1 MWIQR
6 FIILLL
12 LTTSLFANKDIK
24 PKKIFNANGDVED
37 MVFNNNLLY
46 VGTTSGEVNLFT
58 LTNTKPI
65 WSIKI
70 PKIKDFTQETINAKI
85 YSIDALSFDSK
96 ILFVSEGVG
105 GYRDVWLFNG
115 NKLEKIIGAN
125 QKLFIKKAKFVNNS
139 TILLGLLSNQ
149 HILYDFKKKKILYT
163 IQPTTSS
170 FSNFTLSEDKKLFVT
185 TDESGEVRIVNT
197 LNGKIIKVF
206 NQINLDRVFSLDFKK
221 GVILTAG
228 QDRRVGVYT
237 QAEHYA
243 LNFDFLIYSA
253 SLNHNASLAGIAYN
267 ENNDIAVYNL
277 LTKSKIF
284 NLIGSK
290 STITAI
296 LFLKDNEIIA
306 SSEDKKIN
314 LWSIK

>member
-70 PKIKDFTQETINAKI
+70 PKIKDFTQKTINAKI

-170 FSNFTLSEDKKLFVT
+170 FSKFTLSEDKKLFVT

-206 NQINLDRVFSLDFKK
+206 NQINLDRVLSLDFKK

-253 SLNHNASLAGIAYN
+253 SLNYNASLAGIAYN